1 MTSNQRIEAFANL
14 AHQLLNEVQ
23 NPSTEIPSTEIQ
35 TLNEIIQSSQFQ
47 NPWFTPGNVE
57 QALQANLK
65 LLNTADL
72 TAWIEPY
79 SKYFQKVND
88 KTVGLILAG
97 NIPMVGFHDVLSC
110 LIAGFNVQI
119 KPSSDDKLLI
129 PYLLK
134 RLIEIEPAFEAKINL
149 VDRLSDFNL
158 VIATGSNNSSR
169 YFEYYFKNIPHII
182 RKNRNSAAII
192 AGNESKSQLE
202 KLGHD
207 LFDYFGLGCRNV
219 SKIFFPKGYDYSLF
233 FEAIESFSPI
243 SNHFKYNNNYEYNK
257 AIYLVNGDKHLDNGF
272 LLLKEDNRFASPLGV
287 AYFEEYDSP
296 SSVEAHLEENKDNIQ
311 CIVCEEDIQ
320 KSDSMKNLRIPL
332 TSFGTSQLPGLAD
345 YADGINILD
354 FLKAN
359 S

>member
-14 AHQLLNEVQ
+14 GSQL
-23 NPSTEIPSTEIQ
+23 SDEIQTFSEGTQ

-57 QALQANLK
+57 QALQANLA
-65 LLNTADL
+65 LLNLTDL
-72 TAWIEPY
+72 KTWIEPY
-79 SKYFQKVND
+79 SKYFQKDSD

-110 LIAGFNVQI
+110 LIAGFNVQV
-119 KPSSDDKLLI
+119 KASADDKLLI

-149 VDRLSDFNL
+149 TDRLSNFDL

-169 YFEYYFKNIPHII
+169 YFDYYFKKTPHII
-182 RKNRNSAAII
+182 RKNRNSVAII
-192 AGNESKSQLE
+192 TGNETKSDLE

-219 SKIFFPKGYDYSLF
+219 SKIFFPKGYNYSLF
-233 FEAIESFSPI
+233 FEAIESFSSI
-243 SNHFKYNNNYEYNK
+243 SNHYKYNNNYEYNK

-272 LLLKEDNRFASPLGV
+272 LLLKADTRFASPLGV
-287 AYFEEYDSP
+287 VYFEEYNLF
-296 SSVEAHLEENKDNIQ
+296 SSVETHLEENKANIQ
-311 CIVCEEDIQ
+311 CVVCEEAIQ
-320 KSDSMKNLRIPL
+320 RSDSMRGLEIPL
-332 TSFGTSQLPGLAD
+332 TGFGTSQLPGLVD
-345 YADGINILD
+345 YADGVNILD

>member
-1 MTSNQRIEAFANL
+1 MTSNQRIEAFVNL
-14 AHQLLNEVQ
+14 GSQLSNEVQ
-23 NPSTEIPSTEIQ
+23 ASSDGIQ
-35 TLNEIIQSSQFQ
+35 KLNEIIQSSQFQ

-57 QALQANLK
+57 QALQANLS

-72 TAWIEPY
+72 SAWIEPY
-79 SKYFQKVND
+79 SKYFQKDND

-119 KPSSDDKLLI
+119 KPSADDKLLI

-134 RLIEIEPAFEAKINL
+134 RLIEIEPAFDAKINL
-149 VDRLSDFNL
+149 VERLSNFDL

-169 YFEYYFKNIPHII
+169 YFEYYFKKTPHII
-182 RKNRNSAAII
+182 RKNRNSVALIT
-192 AGNESKSQLE
+192 GNESKPDLE

-243 SNHFKYNNNYEYNK
+243 SNHYKYNNNYEYNK
-257 AIYLVNGDKHLDNGF
+257 AIYLVNGDRHLDNGF
-272 LLLKEDNRFASPLGV
+272 LLLKEDTRFASPLGV
-287 AYFEEYDSP
+287 VYFEEYDQI
-296 SSVEAHLEENKDNIQ
+296 SSIKASLEKNKDSIQ
-311 CIVCEEDIQ
+311 CIVCE
-320 KSDSMKNLRIPL
+320 KPDSMKNLHISL
-332 TSFGTSQLPGLAD
+332 TGFGTSQLPGLVD
-345 YADGINILD
+345 YADGVNILD
-354 FLKAN
+354 FLKTN